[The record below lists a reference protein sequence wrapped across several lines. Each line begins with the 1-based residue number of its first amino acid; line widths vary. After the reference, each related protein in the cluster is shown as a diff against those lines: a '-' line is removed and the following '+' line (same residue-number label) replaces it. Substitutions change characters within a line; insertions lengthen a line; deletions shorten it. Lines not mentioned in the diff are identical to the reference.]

1 MLLKFVVPIL
11 LMSDE
16 YNEDKRELKKNTHD
30 AVDDAHS
37 TLGDE
42 GIKIQAGV
50 KTVSNKIKD
59 PGKDPDTEYKKEK
72 LKEKL
77 DWSFIIGV
85 FRIIVL

>member
-42 GIKIQAGV
+42 GIKIQAGA
-50 KTVSNKIKD
+50 KAIANEIKGSNKDID
-59 PGKDPDTEYKKEK
+59 REYQKEK
-72 LKEKL
+72 VKEES
-77 DWSFIIGV
+77 D
-85 FRIIVL
+85 